1 LRGLDRK
8 GARRGLVLVLNS
20 GASGRSAES
29 EVVGVGGGGDDSLEE
44 EDEEDEM
51 GLLSDVGGEC
61 REVDSPRERG
71 GGTVG
76 VGDE

>member
-1 LRGLDRK
+1 MRGLDRNR
-8 GARRGLVLVLNS
+8 ARRGLVLVLNS
-20 GASGRSAES
+20 GASGRRAES

-44 EDEEDEM
+44 EEEEDEM
-51 GLLSDVGGEC
+51 GLISDEGGEC

-71 GGTVG
+71 GGTIG